1 MILVI
6 ARLRIRPEGLD
17 DLRRAVQEVRPASLA
32 EDGAISY
39 QVHTDLT
46 DRGEIVFVEEWQDR
60 AALDRHFTEP
70 HFKAF
75 DEKLQKVLVGTPEV
89 VVHHVERSDRL

>member
-32 EDGAISY
+32 EEGAISY

-46 DRGEIVFVEEWQDR
+46 DRGEIVFVEEWQDL

-70 HFKAF
+70 HFRAF
-75 DEKLQKVLVGTPEV
+75 DERLQKVLVGTPEV